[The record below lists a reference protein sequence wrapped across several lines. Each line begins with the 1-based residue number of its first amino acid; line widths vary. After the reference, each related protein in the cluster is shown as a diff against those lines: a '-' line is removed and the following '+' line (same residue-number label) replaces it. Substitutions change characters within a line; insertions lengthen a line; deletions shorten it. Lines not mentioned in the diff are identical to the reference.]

1 MRFIKLFF
9 LILVLSVPTLSVGQ
23 QVTDVFEVAR
33 KGTVSQAEAIVKA
46 NPKAFNVIN
55 ENGFSPL
62 ILACYRGNNEVAK
75 FIISQGADINAKSD
89 MGSALMACT
98 VKGNDEI
105 AQFLIANKADLNLV
119 DNQGTTALMYA
130 VQFKN
135 TAIIKLLLANNANKD
150 LKDNKG
156 KTAFEYAVFS
166 NDEAIINLLK

>member
-9 LILVLSVPTLSVGQ
+9 LMLVIGMPTFSVGQ
-23 QVTDVFEVAR
+23 EVIDVFEVAR
-33 KGTVSQAEAIVKA
+33 KGTVRQAEAIVKA

-89 MGSALMACT
+89 MGSALMACI
-98 VKGNDEI
+98 VKGNNEI
-105 AQFLIANKADLNLV
+105 AQFLIANKVDLNLV

>member
-9 LILVLSVPTLSVGQ
+9 LMLVISMPTLSVGQ
-23 QVTDVFEVAR
+23 EVTDVFEVAR
-33 KGTVSQAEAIVKA
+33 KGTISQAEAIVKT
-46 NPKAFNVIN
+46 NPKAFDVIN

-75 FIISQGADINAKSD
+75 FIITQGADINAKSD
-89 MGSALMACT
+89 MGTALMACI
-98 VKGNDEI
+98 VKGNNEI

-119 DNQGTTALMYA
+119 DSQGTTALMYA

>member
-9 LILVLSVPTLSVGQ
+9 LMLVISMPSLSVGQ

-33 KGTVSQAEAIVKA
+33 KGTISQAEAIVKT
-46 NPKAFNVIN
+46 NPKAFDVIN

-75 FIISQGADINAKSD
+75 FIITQGADINTKSD
-89 MGSALMACT
+89 MGTALMACI
-98 VKGNDEI
+98 VKGNNEI

-119 DNQGTTALMYA
+119 DSQGTTALMYA

-135 TAIIKLLLANNANKD
+135 TAIIKLLLANNANKE

>member
-9 LILVLSVPTLSVGQ
+9 LMLVISMPTLSVGQ

-89 MGSALMACT
+89 MGSALMACI
-98 VKGNDEI
+98 VKGNNEI
-105 AQFLIANKADLNLV
+105 AQFLIANKVDLNLV

-150 LKDNKG
+150 LKDSKG

>member
-9 LILVLSVPTLSVGQ
+9 LMLVISMPSLSVGQ

-33 KGTVSQAEAIVKA
+33 KGTISQAEAIVKT
-46 NPKAFNVIN
+46 NPKAFDVIN

-89 MGSALMACT
+89 MGSALMACI
-98 VKGNDEI
+98 VKGNNEI

-135 TAIIKLLLANNANKD
+135 TAIIKLLLTNNANKE

>member
-9 LILVLSVPTLSVGQ
+9 LILVISIPSLSVGQ
-23 QVTDVFEVAR
+23 QVMDVFEVAR
-33 KGTVSQAEAIVKA
+33 KGTISQAEAIVQT
-46 NPKAFNVIN
+46 NPKAFSVIN

-75 FIISQGADINAKSD
+75 FIITQGADINAKSD
-89 MGSALMACT
+89 MGSALMACI
-98 VKGNDEI
+98 VKGNNEI

-119 DNQGTTALMYA
+119 DSQGTTALMYA

-135 TAIIKLLLANNANKD
+135 IAIIKLLLTNNANKE